1 MSTIGSRLFRR
12 FGRTLERALG
22 QAATDFIGERLNPER
37 HDERPGRRAT
47 GQIPRGEPA
56 YPGDFFGVPVMTY
69 SPAPDGQPDPGEI
82 VWTWV
87 PFEEDA
93 TRGKDRPV
101 LIIGVDG
108 PWLLC
113 VALTSKD
120 HDVDAAQEAAAGRD
134 WVDIGAGSWDRR
146 GRPSEVRINRI
157 LRIDPGTIRREG
169 AVLERERFELVAVAI
184 RQDARRQRA

>member
-1 MSTIGSRLFRR
+1 MSTLGSRLFRR
-12 FGRTLERALG
+12 FGRTVERALG
-22 QAATDFIGERLNPER
+22 QAATDFIGGKLNPER
-37 HDERPGRRAT
+37 PGGPTPAGT
-47 GQIPRGEPA
+47 GQQAPQRGGPA
-56 YPGDFFGVPVMTY
+56 YPGDFRGVPVMVY

-87 PFEEDA
+87 PFEEDPA
-93 TRGKDRPV
+93 RGKDRPV
-101 LIIGVDG
+101 LIVGVDG

-120 HDVDAAQEAAAGRD
+120 HDVDAEQEAAAGRD
-134 WVDIGAGSWDRR
+134 WVDIGAGAWDRR

-157 LRIDPGTIRREG
+157 VRIDPGTIRREG

-184 RQDARRQRA
+184 REDLRRQR